1 MGVIGSKVVEV
12 PSTLR
17 RKGDP
22 LEVFVHK
29 RTQGGERRGAPMYPL
44 QNYKQNLALNILCV
58 TGRRM
63 DCVFRLFCVRFS

>member
-22 LEVFVHK
+22 LEVLVHK
-29 RTQGGERRGAPMYPL
+29 HTQWGEGKGAPP
-44 QNYKQNLALNILCV
+44 QKTSNKIW
-58 TGRRM
+58 
-63 DCVFRLFCVRFS
+63 S